1 MNYFGDGQNRRAFLL
16 GSAAAGLSVPLFGC
30 STTIKT
36 SCAGNT
42 ASVLAGTEVQ
52 AAWAKPERYFDAHTH
67 FFNARD
73 VHVRGY
79 LAQSIAH
86 TLPEP
91 LEQLAI
97 YLAPIAQTLSQTI
110 ALSPADEYRV
120 LCDLRPGDFGALSA
134 DNALD
139 KAIDDAR
146 AALAE
151 SLFKEILKSGPE
163 IPSLVNRA
171 AEGVPRGD
179 LIRLGDVPMRFSQ
192 DYLLDALRNGGSL
205 REPSGR
211 LRPSGFGPLAVQTM
225 GAISIKGMFAFVGHM
240 LSPRHHNLRV
250 FIREYAANSPSL
262 PLSGCFAAMVDFNH
276 WLGDPSES
284 SAMRDQV
291 LLHEKL
297 ALLSGGF
304 LMPLVGYNPWVD
316 LKIPPLASLNLVRD
330 AIENHGCVGV
340 KIYPPMGFY
349 PYDNKRLPYDSRK
362 PRPAR
367 EDLDKR
373 LLALYELCQELEVPV
388 MAHANH
394 SMGRDHGHDPLGGPA
409 GWRSLRDN
417 ASSITKLSV
426 NAGHFG
432 GSEVKGEGDWT
443 EGFVKL
449 MSERG
454 SLKVYGDLGHW
465 EDFAGNDA
473 SQENLRGLLAQPL
486 QSGGTAADRVMYGSD
501 WFMLSRVPGWQ
512 EYGEKMSA
520 AIRRIAPSIPDA
532 ENILGGNALRCFGLE
547 PGSKSENMKRLR
559 DFHAK
564 NLPGSKGPG
573 WMTT

>member
-1 MNYFGDGQNRRAFLL
+1 MNYFGDSQNRRAFLL

-36 SCAGNT
+36 SCAANT
-42 ASVLAGTEVQ
+42 ATVLAGKEVQ
-52 AAWAKPERYFDAHTH
+52 EAWAKPERYFDAHTH
-67 FFNARD
+67 FFNAND
-73 VHVRGY
+73 VHVKGY
-79 LAQSIAH
+79 LEKSIAH
-86 TLPEP
+86 TLEEP
-91 LEQLAI
+91 LRSIVIE
-97 YLAPIAQTLSQTI
+97 LAPLAQTFSQAV
-110 ALSPADEYRV
+110 ALKPADEYRV
-120 LCDLRPGDFGALSA
+120 LCDLKVGDIGTLAV
-134 DNALD
+134 DNPLD
-139 KAIDDAR
+139 TAIDVAR
-146 AALAE
+146 VALAE
-151 SLFKEILKSGPE
+151 SLYKEILRTGSV
-163 IPSLVNRA
+163 IPALVNKA
-171 AEGVPRGD
+171 AERVSRED
-179 LIRLGDVPMRFSQ
+179 LNRLDGMPLKFSQ
-192 DYLLDALRNGGSL
+192 DYVLDALRNGGAL
-205 REPSGR
+205 RDSIGR
-211 LRPSGFGPLAVQTM
+211 LRSRGVRPLSVQAM
-225 GAISIKGMFAFVGHM
+225 EAISIKGLFAFVGHM
-240 LSPRHHNLRV
+240 LSPRHHNLIT
-250 FIREYAANSPSL
+250 FIREYAVNSPSL
-262 PLSGCFAAMVDFNH
+262 PLSGCFAAMVDFNY
-276 WLGDPSES
+276 WLGGPSES
-284 SAMRDQV
+284 SSMWDQV

-316 LKIPPLASLNLVRD
+316 IEKPPHASLDLVRD

-340 KIYPPMGFY
+340 KIYPAMGFY
-349 PYDNKRLPYDSRK
+349 PYGNNATYASDL
-362 PRPAR
+362 PRPSP
-367 EDLDKR
+367 EETDKR

-532 ENILGGNALRCFGLE
+532 EKILGGNALRCFGLE